1 MEGETLE
8 ADNLNITSGEV
19 EVEKIQTHNIES
31 RSKNLIPVFDSLHT
45 SRFQQTRLNI
55 PDNNRYGLLQR
66 QKSGISEDG
75 RLSRR
80 SSCSSLDC
88 MSEGPKSS
96 DDGGFSKYVVDDS
109 SAAVNNN
116 PNVKLHAELVNNTG
130 CLKSEAQLGFVHSK
144 EDGEDEEQLPDL

>member
-1 MEGETLE
+1 
-8 ADNLNITSGEV
+8 
-19 EVEKIQTHNIES
+19 
-31 RSKNLIPVFDSLHT
+31 
-45 SRFQQTRLNI
+45 
-55 PDNNRYGLLQR
+55 
-66 QKSGISEDG
+66 
-75 RLSRR
+75 
-80 SSCSSLDC
+80 

-144 EDGEDEEQLPDL
+144 EDGEDEEQFPDLWYWVIDSVKVSVLAYLLFFNTGSQTHT

>member
-1 MEGETLE
+1 
-8 ADNLNITSGEV
+8 
-19 EVEKIQTHNIES
+19 
-31 RSKNLIPVFDSLHT
+31 
-45 SRFQQTRLNI
+45 
-55 PDNNRYGLLQR
+55 
-66 QKSGISEDG
+66 
-75 RLSRR
+75 
-80 SSCSSLDC
+80 

-144 EDGEDEEQLPDL
+144 EDGEGEEQLPDLYIYAGTQTKKTIISTTDGNSIR